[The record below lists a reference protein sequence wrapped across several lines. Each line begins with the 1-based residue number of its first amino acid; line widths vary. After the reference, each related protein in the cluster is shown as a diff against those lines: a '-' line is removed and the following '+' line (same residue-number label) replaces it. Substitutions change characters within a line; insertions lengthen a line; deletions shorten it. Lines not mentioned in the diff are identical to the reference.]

1 MIGKEKPPVS
11 APKTAHP
18 PPDLQVQ
25 TLPPVPEQATQSAPK
40 YVQKSTP
47 LLAGNTST
55 QSSVQKNHYLTLE
68 ILNL

>member
-1 MIGKEKPPVS
+1 MIGKENHPVS
-11 APKTAHP
+11 APRTAHP

-25 TLPPVPEQATQSAPK
+25 TLPSVPEQETQSAPK

-47 LLAGNTST
+47 LLAGNTSS
-55 QSSVQKNHYLTLE
+55 QSSVHKNHYLTLY